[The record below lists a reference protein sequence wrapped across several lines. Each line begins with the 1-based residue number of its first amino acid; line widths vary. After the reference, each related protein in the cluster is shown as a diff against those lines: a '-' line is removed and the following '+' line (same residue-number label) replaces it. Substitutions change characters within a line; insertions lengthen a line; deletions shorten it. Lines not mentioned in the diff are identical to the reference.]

1 MIFLVPP
8 RFPLPARS
16 KIFEAS
22 RKLIPAKDAVVFPA
36 MEVSNLASD
45 ECAAAAEGV
54 DFLSR
59 VLAGRVTMVGLF
71 HRQFGYS
78 MLPSW
83 TEPFEKAFPK
93 PGQGER
99 RLGVRACVRAY
110 LPAAVCAVPCK
121 GGAIYPLTF

>member
-1 MIFLVPP
+1 MSNTVLTCVTTAFLLP
-8 RFPLPARS
+8 RCSLSPLHARR

-22 RKLIPAKDAVVFPA
+22 RKLIPAKDAVMFPA

-45 ECAAAAEGV
+45 DSAAAAEGV
-54 DFLSR
+54 DFLER

-83 TEPFEKAFPK
+83 TEPFEDAFPQ
-93 PGQGER
+93 PRQGEWGLR
-99 RLGVRACVRAY
+99 FTC
-110 LPAAVCAVPCK
+110 VCARVCVY
-121 GGAIYPLTF
+121 A